1 MTNNYYGPKMVVA
14 REEKGNDIILT
25 LDDESKAKVNKLLI
39 KDALTEKAIDYTTL
53 RTNRMKPVIE
63 EVLKVLLKYDIQ
75 PFAPLGELNYVLD
88 TTKMSFFDNYKK
100 AIEKK
105 FGIPEEE
112 TRLSDVDKILK
123 DEVHT

>member
-1 MTNNYYGPKMVVA
+1 MPNNYYGPKMVVA
-14 REEKGNDIILT
+14 REEKDNDVILT
-25 LDDESKAKVNKLLI
+25 LDDESKVKVNKLLI
-39 KDALTEKAIDYTTL
+39 KNALTDKGVDYTTL
-53 RTNRMKPVIE
+53 RINRMKVVAE

-88 TTKMSFFDNYKK
+88 TAKMSFFDNYKK

-105 FGIPEEE
+105 FGVKEEE

-123 DEVHT
+123 DEV